1 MMAGAYQWRG
11 NVTLTMIALME
22 MMRASVR
29 QVYKS
34 QVHILRMFQVCKF
47 LGLVVSQLRINFI
60 IISGITTKTSQRSK
74 LAIPLS
80 VDLWS
85 ISNIRENDETFK
97 VKFKLDMKWN
107 DSRLTFI
114 NLKEDEFQNI
124 IPPQEAEK
132 IWLPPPVMFLNT
144 DNLDKA
150 TVRDN
155 LSK

>member
-1 MMAGAYQWRG
+1 
-11 NVTLTMIALME
+11 
-22 MMRASVR
+22 
-29 QVYKS
+29 
-34 QVHILRMFQVCKF
+34 MFQVFKF
-47 LGLVVSQLRINFI
+47 LGLLVSQLRINFI

>member
-1 MMAGAYQWRG
+1 MICYFDSLAFDLVFAAFVGLSIFSPKSLMSDKAS
-11 NVTLTMIALME
+11 NVI
-22 MMRASVR
+22 
-29 QVYKS
+29 
-34 QVHILRMFQVCKF
+34 
-47 LGLVVSQLRINFI
+47 INFI

>member
-1 MMAGAYQWRG
+1 M
-11 NVTLTMIALME
+11 
-22 MMRASVR
+22 
-29 QVYKS
+29 
-34 QVHILRMFQVCKF
+34 
-47 LGLVVSQLRINFI
+47 
-60 IISGITTKTSQRSK
+60 TSQRSK